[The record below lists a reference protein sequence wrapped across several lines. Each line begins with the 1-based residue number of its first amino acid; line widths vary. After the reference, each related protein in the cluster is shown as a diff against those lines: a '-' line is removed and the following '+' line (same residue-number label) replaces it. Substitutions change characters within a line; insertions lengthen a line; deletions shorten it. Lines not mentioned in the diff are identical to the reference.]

1 MEGRTPIYPAWPTT
15 GDLHMRRF
23 LAVPFLAVVL
33 SAQAQPEMVVSVG
46 HAGAPSLA
54 AFAGGHLATASASNV
69 ALIDLSIG
77 LTIAHLPQASLVTA
91 IEANPAG
98 DVIAVGTCGS
108 ANVSYFFLF

>member
-1 MEGRTPIYPAWPTT
+1 
-15 GDLHMRRF
+15 MRRF